1 LGRLDEWRTMSSGTH
16 VEKLTDSRPSAG
28 AAEAARMARVASRK
42 LVLLSEAVRN
52 SVLDD
57 AAKRLEQNAARIVA
71 ANDEDVRKAEE
82 LVRSGK
88 MSAAMMARLRVT
100 EKGVHE
106 MAEKVRGVAKL
117 PDPLGRRLAVTE
129 LDEGLVLTRET
140 CPLGV
145 VAVVFESR
153 PDVVPQVASLALKSG
168 NAILLKGGSEAACT
182 NATLMA
188 IWREALVESGKVP
201 DGAAQMLHSRADVM
215 EVLTL
220 ERDVD
225 LLIPRG
231 GKEFVERI
239 SRQSRI
245 PVLGHGE
252 GICHVYVHAAA
263 DLAKAERVVMDAK
276 TDYPAACN
284 SAETLLVDTG
294 LAAEFLPKIIKKLRE
309 AGVEVR
315 GCERTRAIV
324 ADVNAASQQ
333 DWATEY
339 GDLILSVKVVD
350 GLEQAIAHIH
360 GYGSGHTEAIVT
372 EDEAAA
378 DRFLNEVDAAG
389 VFHNASTR
397 FADGYRYGLG
407 AEVGISNG
415 KLHARGP
422 MGMEGL
428 TTYKYKLRGRGQTVA
443 DYKSGKKF
451 THRDVLEQNAR
462 AER

>member
-1 LGRLDEWRTMSSGTH
+1 MSGATSGGTH
-16 VEKLTDSRPSAG
+16 VEKTTENPTSFG
-28 AAEAARMARVASRK
+28 AARAAGLARAASRK
-42 LVLLSEAVRN
+42 LAVLSEATRN
-52 SVLDD
+52 AVLEA
-57 AAKRLEQNAARIVA
+57 AAKRLEENAARIVSA
-71 ANDEDVRKAEE
+71 NANDVRDAEE
-82 LVRSGK
+82 LVRAGQMSG
-88 MSAAMMARLRVT
+88 ALLARLRVT
-100 EKGVHE
+100 EKSVRE

-117 PDPLGRRLAVTE
+117 ADPLGRRLAVTE
-129 LDEGLVLTRET
+129 LDAGLVLTRET

-168 NAILLKGGSEAACT
+168 NAILLKGGAEASRT
-182 NATLMA
+182 NEALMT
-188 IWREALVESGKVP
+188 IWREALAESGKVP

-215 EVLTL
+215 ELLTL

-231 GKEFVERI
+231 GKEFVEKI

-263 DLAKAERVVMDAK
+263 DLQKAECIVMDAK

-284 SAETLLVDTG
+284 AMETLLVDMDV
-294 LAAEFLPKIIKKLRE
+294 AEQFLPRIVHQLRA

-315 GCERTRAIV
+315 GCGRTRA
-324 ADVNAASQQ
+324 AASDVKAASEQ
-333 DWATEY
+333 DWGTEY
-339 GDLILSVKVVD
+339 GDLILSIKVVD
-350 GLEQAIAHIH
+350 GLEKAIAHIH
-360 GYGSGHTEAIVT
+360 EFGSGHTEAIIT
-372 EDEAAA
+372 EDLAAA
-378 DRFLNEVDAAG
+378 EQFLSEVDAAG

-428 TTYKYKLRGRGQTVA
+428 TTYKYKLRGSGQTA
-443 DYKSGKKF
+443 SEYKSGKKF
-451 THRDVLEQNAR
+451 THRPL
-462 AER
+462 

>member
-1 LGRLDEWRTMSSGTH
+1 MSGGTRAEKIMKSVAAPGAEEAAKLARAASRQLAMLSERARNRA
-16 VEKLTDSRPSAG
+16 VEIAAMRMQER
-28 AAEAARMARVASRK
+28 AAEI
-42 LVLLSEAVRN
+42 L
-52 SVLDD
+52 
-57 AAKRLEQNAARIVA
+57 A
-71 ANDEDVRKAEE
+71 ANIEDVRDAEE
-82 LVRSGK
+82 LVRENK
-88 MSAAMMARLRVT
+88 MSTAMLARLRLT
-100 EKGVHE
+100 ETSIDE
-106 MAEKVRGVAKL
+106 MAEKVRGVVAL

-129 LDEGLVLTRET
+129 LDAGLVLTKET

-153 PDVVPQVASLALKSG
+153 PDVVPQVASLALKTG
-168 NAILLKGGSEAACT
+168 NAILLKGGKEADRT
-182 NATLMA
+182 NKALMT
-188 IWREALVESGKVP
+188 IWRDALAEAGGLPEGT
-201 DGAAQMLHSRADVM
+201 AQMLYTRADVT
-215 EVLTL
+215 ELLNL

-231 GKEFVERI
+231 GKEFVEHI

-263 DLAKAERVVMDAK
+263 DLQKAERIVMDAK
-276 TDYPAACN
+276 VDYPAACN
-284 SAETLLVDTG
+284 SVETLLVDTSI
-294 LAAEFLPKIIKKLRE
+294 AAEFLKRMVETLAA
-309 AGVEVR
+309 AGVQVR
-315 GCERTRAIV
+315 GCDRTLALVKSPKLKV
-324 ADVNAASQQ
+324 ALKH

-339 GDLILSVKVVD
+339 GDLTLALRVVD

-360 GYGSGHTEAIVT
+360 EFGSGHTEAIIT
-372 EDEAAA
+372 EDQTAAEQ
-378 DRFLNEVDAAG
+378 FLSEVDAAG

-428 TTYKYKLRGRGQTVA
+428 TTYKYKLRGSGQTVGE
-443 DYKSGKKF
+443 YKSGKKF
-451 THRDVLEQNAR
+451 THRAL
-462 AER
+462 

>member
-1 LGRLDEWRTMSSGTH
+1 MSAKQA
-16 VEKLTDSRPSAG
+16 EKLAKGFAAPSA
-28 AAEAARMARVASRK
+28 ADAARLARVASRK
-42 LVLLSEAVRN
+42 LAVLSEDTRNAVLLS
-52 SVLDD
+52 
-57 AAKRLEQNAARIVA
+57 AATRLEENAEKIVA
-71 ANDEDVRKAEE
+71 TNTEDVRVAEE
-82 LVRSGK
+82 LVRVGK
-88 MSAAMMARLRVT
+88 MSAAMLGRLRVT
-100 EKGVHE
+100 EESVRE
-106 MAEKVRGVAKL
+106 MVEKVRGVARL
-117 PDPLGRRLAVTE
+117 PDPLGRRLAATE
-129 LDEGLVLTRET
+129 MDEGLVLAKES

-168 NAILLKGGSEAACT
+168 NAILLKGGAEAACT
-182 NATLMA
+182 NEALMA
-188 IWREALVESGKVP
+188 IWRGALAESGEVP
-201 DGAAQMLHSRADVM
+201 DGAAEMLHSRADVM
-215 EVLTL
+215 ELL
-220 ERDVD
+220 NLDRDVD

-231 GKEFVERI
+231 GKAFVEQI

-263 DLAKAERVVMDAK
+263 DLHKAERIVMDAK
-276 TDYPAACN
+276 VDYPAACN
-284 SAETLLVDTG
+284 AAETLLVDVSV
-294 LAAEFLPKIIKKLRE
+294 AADFVPQIVGRLIA

-315 GCERTRAIV
+315 GCDRTRAIAKSGDVRV
-324 ADVNAASQQ
+324 AAEE

-339 GDLILSVKVVD
+339 GDMILAVKVVD
-350 GLEQAIAHIH
+350 GLDAAIAHIH
-360 GYGSGHTEAIVT
+360 EFGSAHTEAIVT
-372 EDEAAA
+372 EEAAA
-378 DRFLNEVDAAG
+378 AERFLNEVDAAG

-428 TTYKYKLRGRGQTVA
+428 TTYKYKLRGSGQTVG

-451 THRDVLEQNAR
+451 THRTL
-462 AER
+462 

>member
-1 LGRLDEWRTMSSGTH
+1 MSVRPAEELTKGRATSSAADAA
-16 VEKLTDSRPSAG
+16 KL
-28 AAEAARMARVASRK
+28 ARAASRK
-42 LVLLSEAVRN
+42 LAVLSEEKRN
-52 SVLDD
+52 GVLQA
-57 AAKRLEQNAARIVA
+57 AAKRLETNAAKILA
-71 ANDEDVRKAEE
+71 ANEEDVRAAEE
-82 LVRSGK
+82 LVRVGK
-88 MSAAMMARLRVT
+88 MSAAMLARLRVT
-100 EKGVHE
+100 QQGVRE
-106 MAEKVRGVAKL
+106 MAEKVRGVARL
-117 PDPLGRRLAVTE
+117 PDPLRRRLAATE
-129 LDEGLVLTRET
+129 MDDGLVLTKES

-168 NAILLKGGSEAACT
+168 NAILLKGGSEAART
-182 NATLMA
+182 NEVLMT
-188 IWREALVESGKVP
+188 IWRGALAESGDVP
-201 DGAAQMLHSRADVM
+201 VGAAQMLHSRADVM
-215 EVLTL
+215 ELLNL

-231 GKEFVERI
+231 GKAFVEQI

-263 DLAKAERVVMDAK
+263 DLQKAERIVMDAK
-276 TDYPAACN
+276 VDYPAACN
-284 SAETLLVDTG
+284 AAETLLVDASV
-294 LAAEFLPKIIKKLRE
+294 AADFVPQIAGRLIA

-315 GCERTRAIV
+315 GCERTCAI
-324 ADVNAASQQ
+324 AKSGDVSAATEE

-339 GDLILSVKVVD
+339 GDMILAVKVVD
-350 GLEQAIAHIH
+350 GLDAAIAHIH
-360 GYGSGHTEAIVT
+360 EFGSAHTEAIIT
-372 EDEAAA
+372 EDAAA
-378 DRFLNEVDAAG
+378 AERFLNEVDAAG

-428 TTYKYKLRGRGQTVA
+428 TTYKYKLRGSGQTVG

-451 THRDVLEQNAR
+451 THRTL
-462 AER
+462 